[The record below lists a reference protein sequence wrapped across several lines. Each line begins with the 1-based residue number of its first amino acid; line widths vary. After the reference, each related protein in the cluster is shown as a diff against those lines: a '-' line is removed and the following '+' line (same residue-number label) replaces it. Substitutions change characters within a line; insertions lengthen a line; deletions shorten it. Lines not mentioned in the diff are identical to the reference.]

1 MMSST
6 KEKIMTFMCEEK
18 EPMTIGEIGD
28 KIGVSWATVKTN
40 VLELSQDKMLNIKKV
55 GKNWIVWR
63 DEQNGSP
70 KGCSVYKRSE

>member
-6 KEKIMTFMCEEK
+6 KENIMALICEIR
-18 EPMTIGEIGD
+18 EPMTIGEIGE

-40 VLELSQDKMLNIKKV
+40 VLELSQEKMLNIKKV

-63 DEQNGSP
+63 DEQNESP
-70 KGCSVYKRSE
+70 KGCSAFKRSE